1 MIEKIGVLGLGKV
14 GSLVGILLHQSF
26 EVTGMDLNEPYD
38 PLPFPVKKGN
48 VGSEKTIRSFL
59 KGKDAI
65 VSCLPF
71 HLNIRIATIAAELGV
86 HYFDLTE
93 DVPTLHAILDLSR
106 KSRSILAPQCGLAP
120 GFIGIVGADLYRQFD
135 VVRSVKLRVGA
146 LPLQPVGKLGYSIT
160 WSADGIINEYI
171 NDAEVIHN
179 GIRKMSGSLED
190 LEQININGRQ
200 YEAFTTSGGLGTMCA
215 TLEGKVDTLNYKT
228 IRYPGH
234 AAYMKFLL
242 YDLWLKKDREQLKQI
257 LVNALPVVDE
267 DIVLI
272 YAAVEGTVNGKLQT
286 KQYNEAFQSITIAD
300 KSWRAI
306 SWTTACSIAAVI
318 ELSAAGKLK
327 KKGFIRQEEI
337 SLSDFLETR
346 NGSMYA
352 TFAEKK

>member
-26 EVTGMDLNEPYD
+26 GVTGMDLNDPYD
-38 PLPFPVKKGN
+38 VLPFPVKKGN
-48 VGSEKTIRSFL
+48 VSSEKTIRSFL

-106 KSRSILAPQCGLAP
+106 RSRSILAPQCGLAP
-120 GFIGIVGADLYRQFD
+120 GFIGIVGADLYQQFD
-135 VVRSVKLRVGA
+135 AVRSVKLRVGA

-179 GIRKMSGSLED
+179 GIRKMSASLED
-190 LEQININGRQ
+190 IEQININGRQ
-200 YEAFTTSGGLGTMCA
+200 YEAFATSGGLGTMCA

-242 YDLWLKKDREQLKQI
+242 YDLW
-257 LVNALPVVDE
+257 
-267 DIVLI
+267 
-272 YAAVEGTVNGKLQT
+272 VEKRPGTVKANTGQC
-286 KQYNEAFQSITIAD
+286 AS
-300 KSWRAI
+300 
-306 SWTTACSIAAVI
+306 
-318 ELSAAGKLK
+318 
-327 KKGFIRQEEI
+327 
-337 SLSDFLETR
+337 TR
-346 NGSMYA
+346 R
-352 TFAEKK
+352 